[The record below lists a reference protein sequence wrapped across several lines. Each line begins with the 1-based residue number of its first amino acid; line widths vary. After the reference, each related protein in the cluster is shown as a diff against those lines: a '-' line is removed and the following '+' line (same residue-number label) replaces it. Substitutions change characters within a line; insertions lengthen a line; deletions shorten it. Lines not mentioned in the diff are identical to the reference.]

1 MEMNLTK
8 TRRGFKAI
16 QLLQSYNL
24 KHSYRNV
31 SHNAK
36 VNRKDQE
43 KKKIQIFVL
52 KKKWKNILKWKFSHQ
67 NIINAYR
74 FGVLLFLYFYSVNE
88 LNEWLNAS
96 EWNYKLTFNR
106 AQLRIA

>member
-16 QLLQSYNL
+16 QLLQSHNL
-24 KHSYRNV
+24 KHSNRNV

-52 KKKWKNILKWKFSHQ
+52 KKK
-67 NIINAYR
+67 
-74 FGVLLFLYFYSVNE
+74 
-88 LNEWLNAS
+88 
-96 EWNYKLTFNR
+96 
-106 AQLRIA
+106 